1 MIASIEISMYPLAD
15 DKYKQKIFDFI
26 KRIKQDKNIRVEV
39 NGMSTQLFGEY
50 DLLMVV
56 LNKEMKLEFEN
67 GKVMFLL
74 KIGGTEMTKDSLPKD
89 LK

>member
-1 MIASIEISMYPLAD
+1 MVASIEISMYPLAD
-15 DKYKQKIFDFI
+15 DKYKLKIFDFI
-26 KRIKQDKNIRVEV
+26 KRIKKNKNIRVEV

-50 DLLMVV
+50 DLLME
-56 LNKEMKLEFEN
+56 LLKTEMKFEFES